1 MHRLCVIAC
10 AAFLVAC
17 ASVPRSDTPSGR
29 PEVTLSKASPTA
41 VKGYITSAML
51 NAGFTLHKDSQLQLV
66 FIRRGRQPMIEAEWG
81 YKVTYLIVEQPP
93 GARVVAETMM
103 ALNVGTPFERPYST
117 SFRQPT
123 DPQEDVYKKINE
135 VLSGLKAKFSA

>member
-1 MHRLCVIAC
+1 MRRLGVVFC

-29 PEVTLSKASPTA
+29 PEVTLAKASPVA
-41 VKGYITSAML
+41 IKGYIMSAML
-51 NAGFTLHKDSQLQLV
+51 NAGFTLSKDSQLQLIFV
-66 FIRRGRQPMIEAEWG
+66 RKGRQMLIEAEWG

-103 ALNVGTPFERPYST
+103 ALNVGTPFERPYNT
-117 SFRQPT
+117 ALRQPT
-123 DPQEDVYKKINE
+123 DPQEDVHKQVND